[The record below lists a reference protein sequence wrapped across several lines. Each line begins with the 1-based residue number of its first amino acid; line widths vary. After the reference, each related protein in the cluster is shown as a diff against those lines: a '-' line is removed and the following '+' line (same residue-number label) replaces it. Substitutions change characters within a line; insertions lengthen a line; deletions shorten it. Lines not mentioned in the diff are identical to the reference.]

1 MKSTRD
7 TIYDELRHRLTSGR
21 YPQDA
26 SLVPLALSEE
36 FAVSRTPVREAL
48 ALLERDGLLVSTRR
62 GFAVRQR
69 SDEEML
75 ELFELRAVLDAL
87 LASAAAVR
95 RSPVDL
101 ARLDALL
108 EQTGALDD
116 PGRIRRGLNEWH
128 DTVRAAAHNTTVS
141 SLLHTVDA
149 QVKTSAPW
157 QTRTADDTFD
167 ATLAEHRAITEAIRA
182 GDAETARLRMLE
194 HHEHDRDTRI
204 RQKVRRD
211 TSGGPTTG

>member
-48 ALLERDGLLVSTRR
+48 ALLERDGLLVGTRR
-62 GFAVRQR
+62 GFAVRRR

-87 LASAAAVR
+87 LASTAALR

-101 ARLDALL
+101 ARLDAQL
-108 EQTGALDD
+108 EHAASLDA
-116 PGRIRRGLNEWH
+116 PGEIRRSLNAWH
-128 DTVRAAAHNTTVS
+128 DTVRAAAHNATVS
-141 SLLHTVDA
+141 TLLHTVDA

-167 ATLAEHRAITEAIRA
+167 ATLAEHRAITEAIRD
-182 GDAETARLRMLE
+182 GDAEAARLRMLE

-211 TSGGPTTG
+211 TGRELPAG

>member
-7 TIYDELRHRLTSGR
+7 TIYDELRHRLTAGR

-26 SLVPLALSEE
+26 SLVPLALGEE

-75 ELFELRAVLDAL
+75 ELFELRAALDAL
-87 LASAAAVR
+87 LASSAAAR

-101 ARLDALL
+101 ARLNALL
-108 EQTGALDD
+108 EHAGTLDD
-116 PGRIRRGLNEWH
+116 PGQIRHSLNEWH
-128 DTVRAAAHNTTVS
+128 YTVRAAAHNTTVS

-149 QVKTSAPW
+149 QAAHAGTPRTRPGHVHPAEGTPGHRRRAADGLTAGRDLPGPVAGCRTLSRLESA
-157 QTRTADDTFD
+157 
-167 ATLAEHRAITEAIRA
+167 L
-182 GDAETARLRMLE
+182 L
-194 HHEHDRDTRI
+194 
-204 RQKVRRD
+204 
-211 TSGGPTTG
+211 S

>member
-7 TIYDELRHRLTSGR
+7 TIYDALRHRLTSGH
-21 YPQDA
+21 YPEDA
-26 SLVPLALSEE
+26 ALVPLALSEE

-87 LASAAAVR
+87 LASSAALR

-108 EQTGALDD
+108 EQAGTLAE
-116 PGRIRRGLNEWH
+116 PGEIRRSLNEWH

-141 SLLHTVDA
+141 ALLHTIDA

-157 QTRTADDTFD
+157 RTGTVDDTFD
-167 ATLAEHRAITEAIRA
+167 ATLAEHREITEAIRDR
-182 GDAETARLRMLE
+182 DAESARLRMLE
-194 HHEHDRDTRI
+194 HHAHDRDTRI

-211 TSGGPTTG
+211 TGAEPATG